1 MVWLLFNCAI
11 YEKFDP
17 QDGSVGKFCGT
28 FERQSQTKSSGHLGT
43 LQKWVSHAS
52 LSLCPQS

>member
-28 FERQSQTKSSGHLGT
+28 FERQSQTKSSGHSGT
-43 LQKWVSHAS
+43 LQKWM
-52 LSLCPQS
+52 